1 MGAFQMIPTSF
12 GTIPSEKHPIF
23 PALEPRKI
31 YNLGG
36 FYENRTYQETE
47 SH

>member
-1 MGAFQMIPTSF
+1 MQTLSNAIPA
-12 GTIPSEKHPIF
+12 ENMVIF
-23 PALEPRKI
+23 PVQEPRKI
-31 YNLGG
+31 YEKRRV